1 MYMQK
6 ITTGISRDFLNFHIS
21 KENFKFL
28 FYFQCGKYMKKCF
41 FILYLFQFN
50 NSCLKVSR
58 SSSSFTFLTISPFLI
73 KSPSPIPPAIPI
85 SASFA
90 SPGPFTTHPITATL
104 ISSGMSATIS
114 STWFASLIRLILV
127 LPQVGQDTTSI
138 PPLRS
143 PSVLRISFAVR
154 ISSTGS
160 PVRETRIVLPIPS
173 WRMIPSPTEDFTFP
187 EYTVPDSVIPT

>member
-1 MYMQK
+1 MYKVAVITMGIRLDDEKGYTRFRSVCEFLADAGYQVDL
-6 ITTGISRDFLNFHIS
+6 ITTTFQHWEKAQRDLEKIKNE
-21 KENFKFL
+21 KYKF
-28 FYFQCGKYMKKCF
+28 GVK
-41 FILYLFQFN
+41 FIYE
-50 NSCLKVSR
+50 
-58 SSSSFTFLTISPFLI
+58 
-73 KSPSPIPPAIPI
+73 
-85 SASFA
+85 
-90 SPGPFTTHPITATL
+90 PGYNTTHPITATL

-114 STWFASLIRLILV
+114 STWFASLIRSILV